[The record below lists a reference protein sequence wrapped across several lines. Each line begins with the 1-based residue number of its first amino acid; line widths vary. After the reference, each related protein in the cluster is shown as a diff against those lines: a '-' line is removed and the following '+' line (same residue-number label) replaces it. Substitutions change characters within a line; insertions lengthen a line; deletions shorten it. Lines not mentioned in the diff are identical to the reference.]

1 MWSSIH
7 RALKEFKNLSKD
19 HPPDRMKGIFIL
31 KQNRRLIINIITL
44 LIILVIGLG
53 ISNLLTKSF
62 RQESSPSNT
71 KNATPTTTNEIEQE
85 VDEPEETIYIY
96 DSEQYVDSIVNDLA
110 SSEEEIHFS
119 PKVAFIIDD
128 LGYETEI
135 AIKMMELDFPLTL
148 SILPFLKYSEYIAEE
163 GKKNNREI
171 MLHLP
176 MEANNFSTD
185 PGPGAIKS
193 YMSEEEIRQTVR
205 GSIFNFPYVI
215 GVNNHMGSKITEDR
229 EIMKII
235 LEEIRRYDLFFIDSM
250 TTRNSIAYQVAQ
262 EMGVKTAVRTVF
274 LDNENDMEYIKGQ
287 MLEVQ
292 EVALIDGEAIA
303 IGHSR
308 INTFYVLKRM
318 IPELIKAGIEIVPV
332 SELVK

>member
-1 MWSSIH
+1 
-7 RALKEFKNLSKD
+7 LKKSQRET
-19 HPPDRMKGIFIL
+19 
-31 KQNRRLIINIITL
+31 INIIAL
-44 LIILVIGLG
+44 VIILIVAFN
-53 ISNLLTKSF
+53 ISNLFNKSIKEENNL
-62 RQESSPSNT
+62 R
-71 KNATPTTTNEIEQE
+71 NAQNASPTTTNEIELE
-85 VDEPEETIYIY
+85 VKESEETTY
-96 DSEQYVDSIVNDLA
+96 DSEQYTDLIVNDLA
-110 SSEEEIHFS
+110 SSEEEINFS

-128 LGYETEI
+128 LGYETEVAKKI
-135 AIKMMELDFPLTL
+135 MELEFPIAL
-148 SILPFLKYSEYIAEE
+148 SILPFLQYSEFIAEE
-163 GKKNNREI
+163 GRKNNREI

-176 MEANNFSTD
+176 MEPSNSSAN

-193 YMSEEEIRQTVR
+193 YMSEEEIRQAVR
-205 GSIFNFPYVI
+205 DCILNFPYII

-229 EIMKII
+229 EIMEIV
-235 LEEIRRYDLFFIDSM
+235 LEEIREYNLFFIDSI
-250 TTRNSIAYQVAQ
+250 TTKDSIAYKAAQ
-262 EMGVKTAVRTVF
+262 EMEIKSAVRSVF

-292 EVALIDGEAIA
+292 ETALREGEVIA